1 VNPYLGLGLILLIL
15 VTYYLW
21 RTRPPGDWLE

>member
-1 VNPYLGLGLILLIL
+1 VDPYLGLGLIGLIL

-21 RTRPPGDWLE
+21 RTKPPGDWLE